1 MKRQTALQ
9 WLLEQWP
16 ILESQIPPYIFNQA
30 LQMERE
36 QIYNAWND
44 GCSEGIEGGQSTNCE
59 EYFKET
65 YGGQNEN

>member
-16 ILESQIPPYIFNQA
+16 ILESQLPPYIINQA
-30 LQMERE
+30 LEMERE